1 MPELSVIIC
10 TLNEADAIGDLIDE
24 LGLALAGVAH
34 EIVVVD
40 DDSVDA
46 TQTIVEAKAAS
57 GASVRLIVRR
67 GRRGLA
73 SAAIEGWTAARG
85 VRLAIMDGDG
95 QHDPRVLAAL
105 DEKVQSGR
113 CDLAVMS
120 RYREGGSS
128 GLGKRRALMSRLAT
142 WFTGLMLRT
151 PLTDPMSGMFVMR
164 RELFEQARP
173 RLTGIG
179 FKILVDLVASLRT
192 PPRIEEAP
200 SALRERQGGV
210 SKLDA
215 RVIID
220 LVGLLVEKAT
230 GGFVPAR
237 FVPFAMVGAS
247 GVVVHAGVLSFGFG
261 LMHLP
266 FWAAQAG
273 AIWVAMTWNYI
284 INNDLTFRDRRRT
297 GWAFAR
303 GAGLFYGACL
313 GGAVLS
319 EAVSS
324 AAHAWGLH
332 WLAAG
337 VIGALLGGAWNFVAA
352 SLTTWRK
359 PKSPQTPADL
369 DILKTPRAPDPS
381 IGG

>member
-24 LGLALAGVAH
+24 LGSALAGVAH
-34 EIVVVD
+34 EIVIVD
-40 DDSVDA
+40 DDSADA
-46 TQTIVEAKAAS
+46 TQAIVAAKAAS
-57 GASVRLIVRR
+57 GAPVRLIVRR

-73 SAAIEGWTAARG
+73 SAAVEGWAAARG
-85 VRLAIMDGDG
+85 ARLAIMDGDG

-105 DEKVQSGR
+105 DEKVRSGR

-164 RELFEQARP
+164 REIFEQARP

-179 FKILVDLVASLRT
+179 FKILVDLVASLHT
-192 PPRIEEAP
+192 PPRIEEAA

-220 LVGLLVEKAT
+220 LFGLLVEKAT
-230 GGFVPAR
+230 GGFIPAR
-237 FVPFAMVGAS
+237 FVPFALVGAS

-266 FWAAQAG
+266 FWAAQGG

-303 GAGLFYGACL
+303 GAALFYGACL

-319 EAVSS
+319 EAVSA
-324 AAHAWGLH
+324 AAHGWGLH
-332 WLAAG
+332 WLLAG

-359 PKSPQTPADL
+359 PKSPHAPAD
-369 DILKTPRAPDPS
+369 AS
-381 IGG
+381 IGS